1 MPARIRTS
9 PNLDAREEEDEGEDD
24 EGEEDEGEGD
34 EGEEY
39 EEDEEEGETCLRRP
53 CWRIMLM
60 LSSLASPMKPQVLMT
75 QMSPV
80 QTSGS

>member
-9 PNLDAREEEDEGEDD
+9 PNLDARGEEADEGEK
-24 EGEEDEGEGD
+24 DEGEGD

>member
-9 PNLDAREEEDEGEDD
+9 PNLDARGEEED

-39 EEDEEEGETCLRRP
+39 EEDEEGETCLRRP